1 MSPNHLLDV
10 TARLVHGTHQT
21 HYAREKGRLTGLLVN
36 SRAWQRGYYDLLSI
50 GIGATIAIA
59 FATVGLWQKREEML
73 SQQMAAQGNVLADIG
88 NSINGKYLSI
98 YYSNLVNGTA
108 IPGVADEYAPT
119 MAELEA
125 INVVPAGYSTTS
137 AYGTPYVVS
146 LAKAPTGCVAP
157 ACDIAGMVY
166 INGAITD
173 PSTGRPLTLDDSAA
187 AIGGDGGYSDLLT
200 PGTIAG
206 PDGGWS
212 LPNPMGNVAGILA
225 MRVGYGSSGWS
236 AYVRRDGS
244 LPMEGDLNFKGT
256 TGTLHN
262 IANAATVNA
271 QKVVTPSGNSVQI
284 GSSFLYGDGTNSA
297 IRQSGA
303 LYVQNSAGTAAA
315 DVNAGNV
322 NASASVNATSNVNA
336 SGSMWS
342 NGQITTNSNV
352 SLAANGASVMGGGQL
367 QVNANGPLYL
377 NPWSGGQTIVG
388 GGGGSGQLVV
398 AGRLYAN
405 EYIQPNGV
413 AAPGGACSPNG
424 LIANSG
430 SGPLFCQSGV
440 WQAAGNVP
448 TGTMCGGVTINGYTG
463 QPAGGGTIYQTCQG
477 MAFMTQGCPSGYYLA
492 TPYAADA
499 NWFYTCIKS

>member
-1 MSPNHLLDV
+1 MSPNYLLNV
-10 TARLVHGTHQT
+10 TVRLAQGPHQT

-36 SRAWQRGYYDLLSI
+36 SRARQRGYYDLLSV

-98 YYSNLVNGTA
+98 YYSNLVNGTPV
-108 IPGVADEYAPT
+108 PGVANEYAPT

-146 LAKAPTGCVAP
+146 LAKTPAGCVAP

-173 PSTGRPLTLDDSAA
+173 PSTGRPLTLDDGAA
-187 AIGGDGGYSDLLT
+187 AIGGDGGYSDLPA
-200 PGTIAG
+200 PGTISG
-206 PDGGWS
+206 PDGGWTQ
-212 LPNPMGNVAGILA
+212 PNPLGNVAGVLA

-244 LPMEGDLNFKGT
+244 LPMEGHLNFKGT
-256 TGTLHN
+256 DGTLHN
-262 IANAATVNA
+262 IDNAATVNA
-271 QKVVTPSGNSVQI
+271 QNVVTAAGNGVQI

-303 LYVQNSAGTAAA
+303 LYVQNQAGTGNADIGGVGNIRSSGTVSAQSVVTSAGGNVKIGNSTFYGDASNSAIYQAGSLFLQHPDGSAA
-315 DVNAGNV
+315 DIAVVGNV
-322 NASASVNATSNVNA
+322 NSTATVTAQSLQP
-336 SGSMWS
+336 SGW
-342 NGQITTNSNV
+342 
-352 SLAANGASVMGGGQL
+352 AA
-367 QVNANGPLYL
+367 
-377 NPWSGGQTIVG
+377 I
-388 GGGGSGQLVV
+388 
-398 AGRLYAN
+398 
-405 EYIQPNGV
+405 
-413 AAPGGACSPNG
+413 GGACSSNG
-424 LIANSG
+424 RIANSG

-440 WQAAGNVP
+440 WRQLQP
-448 TGTMCGGVTINGYTG
+448 QFGTGYTTVLLG
-463 QPAGGGTIYQTCQG
+463 NNNAEAYCPAGQTVISGGGACQG
-477 MAFMTQGCPSGYYLA
+477 GDLESSFWAPDGGWYAKCNGGAVQVWAGCMSV
-492 TPYAADA
+492 
-499 NWFYTCIKS
+499 N